1 MVSIY
6 ALIIHDCADK
16 SNTMRDCFCKFSL
29 NSDSIGDNFI
39 NGQILLWLGNA
50 VILSVAFPKI
60 HEQTERHQPEF
71 ILLKMHLAD
80 AVIEKPGK

>member
-39 NGQILLWLGNA
+39 NGQILFWLRNA
-50 VILSVAFPKI
+50 VILPVALPQI
-60 HEQTERHQPEF
+60 HKQTERHQPEL
-71 ILLKMHLAD
+71 ILRKIKLTD